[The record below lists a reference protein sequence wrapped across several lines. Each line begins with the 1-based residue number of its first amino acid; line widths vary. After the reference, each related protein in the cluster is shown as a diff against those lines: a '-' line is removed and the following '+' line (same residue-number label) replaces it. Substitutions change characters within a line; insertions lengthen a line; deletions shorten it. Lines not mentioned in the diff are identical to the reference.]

1 MKCHIDFSRL
11 NADTISGE
19 RLIVTYTYS
28 TFDSI
33 EMDKFEEGTR
43 ENIGSGITLEFEPYA
58 MKHADKDGDTDAD
71 TN

>member
-11 NADTISGE
+11 NADTINGE

-33 EMDKFEEGTR
+33 EMDKFEQDTR
-43 ENIGSGITLEFEPYA
+43 ENIGSGISFEFEPYA
-58 MKHADKDGDTDAD
+58 MKHAYER
-71 TN
+71 